1 MAVWTEGGRFD
12 ADCVVLAAGNFTP
25 DLLATTGSPVT
36 IPVVDKPGLL
46 VHTEPLPRGTVR
58 TIVVS
63 LNRKHRHQLD
73 PTTPCILTELM
84 FGSLDQLLWMGGKQA
99 SIAPTL
105 KPRQQIKIAAG
116 VAGGVAFLHKN
127 RVSHRDLK
135 SPNCLYNK
143 DLTVKLCDFAF
154 SKWKQ
159 AGADVMS
166 SSVGTP

>member
-1 MAVWTEGGRFD
+1 MRSLQHVNLLRVYGA
-12 ADCVVLAAGNFTP
+12 CVRVM
-25 DLLATTGSPVT
+25 
-36 IPVVDKPGLL
+36 
-46 VHTEPLPRGTVR
+46 LPRCVR